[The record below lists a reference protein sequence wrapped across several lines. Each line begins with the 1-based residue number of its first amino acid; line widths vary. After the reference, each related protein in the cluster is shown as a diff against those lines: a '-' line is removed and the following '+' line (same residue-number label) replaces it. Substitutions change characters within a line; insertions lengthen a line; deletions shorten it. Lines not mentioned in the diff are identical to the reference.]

1 MKKIIATSLIGLASL
16 AATAC
21 WYQKANYNDYIA
33 AINNFER
40 HVSRLDVTQ
49 GNWTHIQ
56 AITYEIDN

>member
-1 MKKIIATSLIGLASL
+1 MKKIIAATLIGLTSL
-16 AATAC
+16 AAIAC